1 MRRIPPRRLIFSGGG
16 IRVIS
21 YLGVIQVLKEHGL
34 LKHVKEFCGVSAGA
48 LVALMLALEYK
59 LHIIE
64 NFCFQYDF
72 SEVRSVEPEDT
83 LEFLENYGVDNGEK
97 LQTLIEKILKHK
109 GHKPTATFADLAA
122 GGVKSIRMWAS
133 DIQNMRP
140 IEFSAAKT
148 PNIQVSFA
156 LRASMAV
163 PFYFIPLRHPETNT
177 LLVDGAVFDNYP
189 ISHLTDSEAEDS
201 LGLTFGFHTLPQPV
215 DSIGTF
221 LGLINSGYYIP
232 SYKKLLERHTQRT
245 IVIPCNE
252 FPALHFEA
260 TVEER
265 QLLVT
270 KGRQAAEDFFTKGQM
285 KPQRRHSVS

>member
-1 MRRIPPRRLIFSGGG
+1 MRTVPPRRLIFSGGG

-21 YLGVIQVLKEHGL
+21 YLGVIEVLEEKGL

-48 LVALMLALEYK
+48 LVCLMLALEYK
-59 LHIIE
+59 LHIIK
-64 NFCFQYDF
+64 NLCFQYDF

-83 LEFLENYGVDNGEK
+83 LEFLENYGIDTGEK
-97 LQTLIEKILKHK
+97 LQLLIEKILKHK
-109 GHKPTATFADLAA
+109 GHKPLVTFAELAA
-122 GGVKSIRMWAS
+122 SGAKSIRMWAS

-148 PNIQVSFA
+148 PDISVSFA

-163 PFYFIPLRHPETNT
+163 PFYFIPLRHPETNA
-177 LLVDGAVFDNYP
+177 LLVDGAIFDNYP
-189 ISHLTDSEAEDS
+189 ISHLTDLEAEDS
-201 LGLTFGFHTLPQPV
+201 LGFTFGFHKFPQPV
-215 DSIGTF
+215 DSIGDF

-232 SYKKLLERHTQRT
+232 SYKKLVERHRYRT

-270 KGRQAAEDFFTKGQM
+270 TGRQAAEDFLTKGQI